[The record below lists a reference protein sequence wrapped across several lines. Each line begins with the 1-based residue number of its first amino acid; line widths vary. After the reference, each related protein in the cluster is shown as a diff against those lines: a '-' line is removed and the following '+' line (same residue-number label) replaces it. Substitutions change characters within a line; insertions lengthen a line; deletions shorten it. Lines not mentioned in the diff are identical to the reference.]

1 MCFVDVFDKGS
12 GGAKFLVENGCT
24 ISGHFDA
31 TVYRGDSH
39 HFDSNMDSL
48 NLTYKL
54 DPFPGFASEDMVDRS
69 FDIPPGMEITFH
81 IIDCH
86 STSNSTWDRL
96 KLNYEIIGRWLSGLG
111 VNVELHIDYDQR
123 QVGASCGIVASS
135 FVTSARRDRRC
146 LARGAQE
153 SAAQRTAV
161 SLDTIKT
168 ANTILAGSHGVPHS
182 FSATTKTAFLF
193 ESAVNKL
200 GRHFMD
206 ENPPLGY
213 DESFVTWPFTCCT
226 MDQMLVNTAAAMR
239 KAVDHNTPGE
249 SYFVS
254 NSEGTS
260 ISGYHWFGAVLQIS
274 VGGSFED
281 VMDLGGADD

>member
-1 MCFVDVFDKGS
+1 M
-12 GGAKFLVENGCT
+12 
-24 ISGHFDA
+24 H
-31 TVYRGDSH
+31 
-39 HFDSNMDSL
+39 
-48 NLTYKL
+48 
-54 DPFPGFASEDMVDRS
+54 P
-69 FDIPPGMEITFH
+69 
-81 IIDCH
+81 
-86 STSNSTWDRL
+86 
-96 KLNYEIIGRWLSGLG
+96 
-111 VNVELHIDYDQR
+111 
-123 QVGASCGIVASS
+123 
-135 FVTSARRDRRC
+135 
-146 LARGAQE
+146 
-153 SAAQRTAV
+153 
-161 SLDTIKT
+161 KT

-200 GRHFMD
+200 GMHFMD

-260 ISGYHWFGAVLQIS
+260 TSGYHWFGAVLQIS

-281 VMDLGGADD
+281 VVDLGGADD

>member
-1 MCFVDVFDKGS
+1 M
-12 GGAKFLVENGCT
+12 
-24 ISGHFDA
+24 
-31 TVYRGDSH
+31 
-39 HFDSNMDSL
+39 
-48 NLTYKL
+48 
-54 DPFPGFASEDMVDRS
+54 
-69 FDIPPGMEITFH
+69 
-81 IIDCH
+81 
-86 STSNSTWDRL
+86 
-96 KLNYEIIGRWLSGLG
+96 
-111 VNVELHIDYDQR
+111 
-123 QVGASCGIVASS
+123 
-135 FVTSARRDRRC
+135 
-146 LARGAQE
+146 
-153 SAAQRTAV
+153 
-161 SLDTIKT
+161 KT

-200 GRHFMD
+200 GMHFMD

>member
-1 MCFVDVFDKGS
+1 MP
-12 GGAKFLVENGCT
+12 
-24 ISGHFDA
+24 
-31 TVYRGDSH
+31 Y
-39 HFDSNMDSL
+39 
-48 NLTYKL
+48 
-54 DPFPGFASEDMVDRS
+54 
-69 FDIPPGMEITFH
+69 
-81 IIDCH
+81 
-86 STSNSTWDRL
+86 
-96 KLNYEIIGRWLSGLG
+96 
-111 VNVELHIDYDQR
+111 
-123 QVGASCGIVASS
+123 
-135 FVTSARRDRRC
+135 
-146 LARGAQE
+146 
-153 SAAQRTAV
+153 
-161 SLDTIKT
+161 
-168 ANTILAGSHGVPHS
+168 S
-182 FSATTKTAFLF
+182 FSATAKTAFLP

-206 ENPPLGY
+206 EDPPLGY

-281 VMDLGGADD
+281 VVDLGGADD

>member
-1 MCFVDVFDKGS
+1 
-12 GGAKFLVENGCT
+12 
-24 ISGHFDA
+24 
-31 TVYRGDSH
+31 
-39 HFDSNMDSL
+39 
-48 NLTYKL
+48 
-54 DPFPGFASEDMVDRS
+54 MVDRS

-182 FSATTKTAFLF
+182 FSATTKQPSCL
-193 ESAVNKL
+193 S
-200 GRHFMD
+200 
-206 ENPPLGY
+206 
-213 DESFVTWPFTCCT
+213 
-226 MDQMLVNTAAAMR
+226 
-239 KAVDHNTPGE
+239 
-249 SYFVS
+249 
-254 NSEGTS
+254 
-260 ISGYHWFGAVLQIS
+260 LQ
-274 VGGSFED
+274 
-281 VMDLGGADD
+281 